1 MFLINTR
8 YLKKRDPLLKGDE
21 LEVSTFIIAP
31 AEITEGELRNL
42 ITLSFFLI
50 LSIAVDIKNSHDL
63 SSFAKLDPLCFHL
76 IGFSKWITG
85 LFHLNEIKDLVLR
98 MKRCH
103 KLCLNYNESE
113 MDYQH
118 YNTKI
123 IKFNNYMK
131 KFTYLWLLICVGG
144 MIQWCFNP
152 IIQDFLLEFFC
163 EKKINSSSSRTLP
176 FPGAFPWIIDSTL
189 RYILTFT
196 FQFFSSLSTAFELA
210 VFDVLNVILL
220 ANVCFNF
227 QHLNEILAKN
237 HADIMIVRFIAKLK
251 DVFSYPMFIV
261 CLDSTIAL
269 CLVSFEASTIK
280 INSSVESITKLINMV
295 QYWIGIVT
303 ELFIYCFLATKIEDL
318 GLKTADAIYVC
329 NWEQSMVNYRD
340 NFIGEHRDEILEIN
354 QMVKFSIMRAQKPII
369 INGGLFYVLSLQ
381 TFKALVGLSL
391 SNAIVLRQLVGET

>member
-1 MFLINTR
+1 MILI
-8 YLKKRDPLLKGDE
+8 
-21 LEVSTFIIAP
+21 
-31 AEITEGELRNL
+31 L

-50 LSIAVDIKNSHDL
+50 LSIVVDIKNSHDL

-113 MDYQH
+113 TDYQQ

-123 IKFNNYMK
+123 IKFNNYIK
-131 KFTYLWLLICVGG
+131 KFTYLWLLICIGG

-152 IIQDFLLEFFC
+152 IIQDFFLEIFE
-163 EKKINSSSSRTLP
+163 EKKINSTSSRTLP
-176 FPGAFPWIIDSTL
+176 FPGEFPWIIDSTL
-189 RYILTFT
+189 KYILTFT

-210 VFDVLNVILL
+210 IFDVLNVILL

-237 HADIMIVRFIAKLK
+237 HADIMIMRFSSDDKSTLKFKSKLKNCIVHHQEVLIFIAKLK

-340 NFIGEHRDEILEIN
+340 NFTGEHRDEILEIN

-391 SNAIVLRQLVGET
+391 SNAIVLRQLAEET